1 MRLTS
6 IQKAKVDEIV
16 QYYDPSRRGVIV
28 EFKAPTGSGK
38 TFMAAHVISEII
50 NQNLDDKLIF
60 VIATLSSSELPLAF
74 KEKLD
79 YYKPD
84 LAFSSFE
91 VEYIESPSSS
101 GNTEVVPRLFPEK
114 NKVYI
119 FGKAT
124 FGKGRIFS
132 EMEIID
138 DFIYMAIDRGFKIVY
153 IRDEA
158 HVGLG
163 SGDNRDV
170 VTRATRRKFE
180 DLMKENSF
188 FTLHMTATPNM
199 RADTKKVILYESELN
214 DPSKN
219 DDRWLLKTQLE
230 PLLDRNIE
238 DTKLLE
244 HAISKFKNIQEEY
257 RQLGEEIGIRPA
269 LLIQVDNKPSNG
281 IQEQEFLE
289 EIENIKTTLIEHG
302 LCWVKYFG
310 NNDKESHH
318 RVGSN
323 FNLNDLT
330 RKDSDIDVII
340 FKIGPA
346 TGWDIP
352 RACML
357 LQLRNVSSTALNTQ
371 TIGRI
376 KRNPYPNLERNE
388 ITDKYY
394 VYSNAE
400 LERQTKVFKYKVKK
414 DYQSDDFVLIKI
426 ANYKELDKDFENVDI
441 SKEVLELLNS
451 DRDSIVQKVKQYF
464 KKNDSGQQVYR
475 TERLRQ
481 NENAIYNDIENVFKF
496 LRYYEGLKV
505 NNEKLYRKIEKSV
518 EKFLNENKISLF
530 ENDNVYLQKE
540 HLITVLLKDYK
551 TKLLNLIS
559 KKQTIDLKY
568 EFALEQYKP
577 LIYTEIYSDII
588 NMQSTDESP
597 KYLFDIS
604 EDNNATYNQPLDSKA
619 EKFVFEKLRG
629 FINRNQDRVKIWA
642 KNQTTSN
649 ISSEYLDENKQKRK
663 SYFDYILKFENNYF
677 LYIEVKS
684 INDIDPEKTAKLK
697 KAYESYFE
705 NKKETLFNPEIVLS
719 IWTVDTE
726 NGGINH
732 ESYYNKDT
740 IESNLNQLTI
750 DELLGYLSGL

>member
-1 MRLTS
+1 
-6 IQKAKVDEIV
+6 
-16 QYYDPSRRGVIV
+16 
-28 EFKAPTGSGK
+28 
-38 TFMAAHVISEII
+38 
-50 NQNLDDKLIF
+50 
-60 VIATLSSSELPLAF
+60 
-74 KEKLD
+74 
-79 YYKPD
+79 
-84 LAFSSFE
+84 
-91 VEYIESPSSS
+91 
-101 GNTEVVPRLFPEK
+101 
-114 NKVYI
+114 
-119 FGKAT
+119 
-124 FGKGRIFS
+124 
-132 EMEIID
+132 
-138 DFIYMAIDRGFKIVY
+138 
-153 IRDEA
+153 
-158 HVGLG
+158 
-163 SGDNRDV
+163 
-170 VTRATRRKFE
+170 
-180 DLMKENSF
+180 
-188 FTLHMTATPNM
+188 
-199 RADTKKVILYESELN
+199 
-214 DPSKN
+214 
-219 DDRWLLKTQLE
+219 
-230 PLLDRNIE
+230 
-238 DTKLLE
+238 
-244 HAISKFKNIQEEY
+244 
-257 RQLGEEIGIRPA
+257 
-269 LLIQVDNKPSNG
+269 
-281 IQEQEFLE
+281 
-289 EIENIKTTLIEHG
+289 
-302 LCWVKYFG
+302 
-310 NNDKESHH
+310 
-318 RVGSN
+318 
-323 FNLNDLT
+323 
-330 RKDSDIDVII
+330 
-340 FKIGPA
+340 
-346 TGWDIP
+346 
-352 RACML
+352 
-357 LQLRNVSSTALNTQ
+357 
-371 TIGRI
+371 
-376 KRNPYPNLERNE
+376 
-388 ITDKYY
+388 
-394 VYSNAE
+394 
-400 LERQTKVFKYKVKK
+400 VFKYKVKK

-732 ESYYNKDT
+732 ESYYNKET